1 MAITRD
7 DVLHVAKLA
16 RLELEEPEIQLMIA
30 DLGKILAYVGELAE
44 LDTSDVP
51 PTAQIA
57 VDRAPLRPDERR
69 AGLPHEVALA
79 GAPRVVDGAF
89 AVPAF
94 VDES

>member
-16 RLELEEPEIQLMIA
+16 RLELEEPEIQRMIH
-30 DLGKILAYVGELAE
+30 DLGEILEYVGELAAI
-44 LDTSDVP
+44 DTTDVA
-51 PTAQIA
+51 PTAQVA
-57 VDRAPLRPDERR
+57 VDRAPLRADERR
-69 AGLPHEVALA
+69 PGLPHDTALA
-79 GAPRVVDGAF
+79 AAPRVVEGAF